1 MLRYKRKNVKYVDI
15 EFKKKLKVKLN
26 EKVLILLPYDE
37 KLKLNT
43 NEIISHYNKII
54 GYFNSKRVIDLKPHP
69 RDDIEYQNIFISKKF
84 VL

>member
-1 MLRYKRKNVKYVDI
+1 M
-15 EFKKKLKVKLN
+15 N
-26 EKVLILLPYDE
+26 EKEVLILLPYDE